1 MPAGYTN
8 VAMGQAKGAR
18 TTDPGLY
25 SGLFGTCVGIIITG
39 TPKTPTSHSRYLMHL
54 AMGDWDSVKKPYA
67 DFVTAVQASGMTNMR
82 AWLYTIDTTLNK
94 DPEYKNDP
102 DMKNEAAGIAEIYGK
117 VKVRLQALVGANPVN
132 VQTHS
137 FTHTGEMSVSQAG
150 VPTFATI

>member
-1 MPAGYTN
+1 
-8 VAMGQAKGAR
+8 
-18 TTDPGLY
+18 
-25 SGLFGTCVGIIITG
+25 
-39 TPKTPTSHSRYLMHL
+39 
-54 AMGDWDSVKKPYA
+54 VKKPYA